1 MSIEN
6 EVSEFLSNDD
16 TRIDG
21 IKTSHRMDTQN
32 NVAEN
37 GASGIQTL
45 RFQVVSEKSIEEKE
59 EEAEQ

>member
-1 MSIEN
+1 VIDEVPSKSKISIKDGKQMSIEN

-37 GASGIQTL
+37 GASGI
-45 RFQVVSEKSIEEKE
+45 
-59 EEAEQ
+59 